1 MEEVKSRRTRLSSQ
15 FSLVCLSLS
24 PFFLLFFTFAFRPLF
39 SSRPQKKQ
47 GSSFTSKRTRFL
59 VVHQTIDH
67 ARNAHS
73 FNHKR
78 TRARKS
84 SSYQRVVVVCAS
96 VDINTAVFL
105 STHSRFSL
113 KSSAARKSENRAASS
128 WARSYCNNTEAT
140 RSKVWYIKQ

>member
-1 MEEVKSRRTRLSSQ
+1 MEEVKSRRTRLSSH
-15 FSLVCLSLS
+15 LCVSLS
-24 PFFLLFFTFAFRPLF
+24 LLFFCFFSLLLF
-39 SSRPQKKQ
+39 TRLFLSPPKKAS
-47 GSSFTSKRTRFL
+47 SSFTSKRTRFL
-59 VVHQTIDH
+59 VVHRTIDH